1 MNDYS
6 EVKILLVEDD
16 IASSFLLERIISKFT
31 SKVLTANNGKKGLD
45 LFLQEKPDLV
55 ITDIGMPVM
64 DGLELSKEIKKISP
78 KTHIVILSAFDNK
91 EPLLEAINIGID
103 QYLLKPVDSEIIK
116 KAITKGLQIL
126 YLEQE
131 LKQKNEQVEILSKA
145 VEYSSSM
152 VMILNPNDEI
162 EYVNKQ
168 FLDFSGYSLDELL
181 KKNLIICFEDDN
193 FRNEYHDFLKNKEK
207 GQNWTGEF
215 VERKKNGEKYWVSAT
230 ISPIYNDQGTISHF
244 VQIMEDIT
252 KKKLYQQELQ
262 ETNVILEEKVIDRT
276 KQLII
281 EKENAENA
289 NKAKSLF
296 LAKVSHELRTPMN
309 GILGMTS
316 VLLDTPL
323 TERQRRNLH
332 IVKSSADSLLTII
345 NDILDYSQI
354 ESGIFKIHI
363 SEFNLK
369 NLIDK
374 IINLLKKLYEEKGL
388 EFNLEYDSTI
398 PELLKSDPNRIKQV
412 LINLLGNAIKFTEK
426 GSVSLIVEK
435 IMEDE
440 NTIFIKFS
448 IKDTGIGIQKDKISQ
463 LFQSFSQIDGELN
476 RKYGGTG
483 LGLAISKEI
492 IERLNGDI
500 WLESTYKKGSN
511 FYFSLT
517 FYKNQEDI
525 INAYDQSVKVV
536 EPAIDL
542 KEQLNEFLN
551 LNNYILIAE
560 DSEINQ
566 ELLKEVLSYT
576 SIIFDFANDGV
587 QAVELANKNNYDLI
601 FMDIQMPKKDG
612 LEATYEIISQKPDQ
626 IIIGLTAHSHK
637 SNKLKCLE
645 YGMKD
650 VVTKPID
657 WDKFFRKIITY
668 TNSNQE
674 IPLNLTT
681 MLDSINYKETILI
694 KIIDNYKTNHSS
706 IIKNLNSAIDN
717 NDYNTIQTIT
727 HRLKSEISTFR
738 ANDALEI
745 ITKVHDL
752 SFKNPE
758 NITKEDIEK
767 IILEL
772 DKINLYFNK
781 NNISQII
788 KYFKDNKYENFSN

>member
-1 MNDYS
+1 MNEYS

-31 SKVLTANNGKKGLD
+31 SKVFTAKNGKRGLEI
-45 LFLQEKPDLV
+45 FTKEKPDLV

-64 DGLELSKEIKKISP
+64 NGLEFSKEIKYISP
-78 KTHIVILSAFDNK
+78 KTHIVVLSAFDNK
-91 EPLLEAINIGID
+91 ESLLEAINIGID

-131 LKQKNEQVEILSKA
+131 LKQKNEQVDILSKA

-168 FLDFSGYSLDELL
+168 FLDFSGYTLDELL

-193 FRNEYHDFLKNKEK
+193 FRNEYHEFLKNKEK

-215 VERKKNGEKYWVSAT
+215 IERKKNGEKYWVSAT
-230 ISPIYNDQGTISHF
+230 ISPIYNDQGAISHF

-262 ETNVILEEKVIDRT
+262 ETNVILEERVKDRT

-316 VLLDTPL
+316 VLLDTSL

-354 ESGIFKIHI
+354 ESGIFKVHI

-388 EFNLEYDSTI
+388 IFNLEYDNSI

-476 RKYGGTG
+476 RKYSGTG

-525 INAYDQSVKVV
+525 VNAYDQSVKVV
-536 EPAIDL
+536 EPTIDL
-542 KEQLNEFLN
+542 NKQLSEFSN

-576 SIIFDFANDGV
+576 SIIFDFANNGV

-612 LEATYEIISQKPDQ
+612 LEATYEIISQKPEQ

-657 WDKFFRKIITY
+657 WDKFFQKIITY
-668 TNSNQE
+668 TKSYQE

-694 KIIDNYKTNHSS
+694 KIINNFKNNHNK
-706 IIKNLNSAIDN
+706 IISNLNKAIKN
-717 NDYNTIQTIT
+717 NDYKTIQAIT

-752 SFKNPE
+752 SFNNPDK
-758 NITKEDIEK
+758 ITIEDINK

-781 NNISQII
+781 YNISQII
-788 KYFKDNKYENFSN
+788 KYFKDNKK